1 MEADIYQNVCLSLI
15 VLCCIAIMFLLGI
28 LLKVVKTR
36 QIGFE
41 EMELIKAN
49 FLQLVSA
56 NKEFKES
63 MDCVDEQLKTY
74 KSQINEIK
82 RTINKTS
89 G

>member
-1 MEADIYQNVCLSLI
+1 
-15 VLCCIAIMFLLGI
+15 MFLLGI